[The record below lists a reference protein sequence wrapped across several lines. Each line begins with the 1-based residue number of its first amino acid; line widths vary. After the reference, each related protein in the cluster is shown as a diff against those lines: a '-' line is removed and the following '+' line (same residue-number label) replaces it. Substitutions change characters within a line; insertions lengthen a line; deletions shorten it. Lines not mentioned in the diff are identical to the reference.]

1 MIRRAQPLA
10 PPRRARGGGLFP
22 LPSPFRFLITVSAKA
37 LSGQLLRSLCYLH
50 GRLPT
55 DLLFPFQERLSRCPI
70 CICPRHLFL
79 DFLLHFILSPTSQK
93 ARSKEYWWLQ
103 ERGWGVFPLIL
114 WSLLPAASSAVFL
127 RVQPREQMEC
137 GYQGANLCSAGPGS
151 KKTSESRQYRT
162 TEALITPRQKYSKT
176 HYNCQPST
184 YYFFLPIPAPFDATS
199 PVLADKICLL
209 HRLAEFQGFS
219 PSLLQSRE

>member
-1 MIRRAQPLA
+1 MIRRAHPRA

-70 CICPRHLFL
+70 HICLRHLFL

-151 KKTSESRQYRT
+151 KRPQNLDSTEPQRPSYPQDRNIARLTITANLQLTSSSQYLLLLMPQ
-162 TEALITPRQKYSKT
+162 AL
-176 HYNCQPST
+176 C
-184 YYFFLPIPAPFDATS
+184 
-199 PVLADKICLL
+199 
-209 HRLAEFQGFS
+209 
-219 PSLLQSRE
+219 